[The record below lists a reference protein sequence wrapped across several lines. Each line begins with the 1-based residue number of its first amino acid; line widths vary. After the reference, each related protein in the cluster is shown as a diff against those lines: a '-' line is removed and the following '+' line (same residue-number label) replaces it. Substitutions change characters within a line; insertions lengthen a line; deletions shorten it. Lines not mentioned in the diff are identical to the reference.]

1 MRITPL
7 EIRQKSFEKKM
18 RGYDKDAV
26 DAFVLS
32 LSHEWE
38 RRLDESKHIKE
49 QLETSQHDVR
59 KLREVEE
66 SLFKTL
72 KTAEDTGSNLIDQA
86 TKSAELTI
94 KEAQMNAEAMLAE
107 ARSQVRDMLDQAD
120 AHVKEVLG
128 GLDEEARKIE
138 ADLRILENHR
148 DAVLRELTMVSN
160 DTLARVANFS
170 TARFDVS
177 IPKKEILKPIP
188 PIIPILVSTSE
199 EDEGEMGREGE
210 IIEIAH
216 VPIVEE
222 ITEDSISNTLEED
235 VRNQISFEVN
245 TNFEEVK
252 PIVQEVSGEEVLPIR
267 TKEKKQKQGG
277 SFFDHLD

>member
-26 DAFVLS
+26 DAFILS

-38 RRLDESKHIKE
+38 RSLDESKHLKQ
-49 QLETSQHDVR
+49 QLDTSQHDVK

-66 SLFKTL
+66 SLFRTL
-72 KTAEDTGSNLIDQA
+72 KTAEDTGSNIIDQA

-107 ARSQVRDMLDQAD
+107 ARTQVRDMLDQAD

-128 GLDEEARKIE
+128 GLDNEARKIE

-148 DAVLRELTMVSN
+148 DAVLRELTMLSN

-170 TARFDVS
+170 TKRVEVS
-177 IPKKEILKPIP
+177 IPKKEILKPVLPSTPIVVSIP
-188 PIIPILVSTSE
+188 DLVE
-199 EDEGEMGREGE
+199 PDVDAGIEDEV
-210 IIEIAH
+210 IT
-216 VPIVEE
+216 IVQEVVDE
-222 ITEDSISNTLEED
+222 LPEQSITDSLEVE
-235 VRNQISFEVN
+235 VTNEISFEVN
-245 TNFEEVK
+245 TKFEEVK
-252 PIVQEVSGEEVLPIR
+252 PIIKEYDVPLVKGEEKP
-267 TKEKKQKQGG
+267 KEGG